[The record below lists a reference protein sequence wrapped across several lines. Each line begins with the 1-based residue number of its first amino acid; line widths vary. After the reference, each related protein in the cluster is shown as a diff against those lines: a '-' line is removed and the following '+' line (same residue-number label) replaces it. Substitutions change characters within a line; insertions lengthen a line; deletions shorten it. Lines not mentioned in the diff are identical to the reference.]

1 MPGMTDSASEIAA
14 RRNSAAAPAPGA
26 TPAMKRDGA
35 LAEDARPAPATPA
48 TGNHVSGALRPPAS
62 AVGAGGSAGM
72 FTSLRVPA
80 FRALWWSGAFSFVSV
95 HMQFLLRG
103 LLAWDLTE
111 REGALG
117 LVYLPFG
124 VALLLATPLGGVAA
138 DRLSKRRLMLAGQ
151 LILTLTAVGMGAAV
165 ATGTISF
172 WMLLVAAGLQGL
184 MFGLIGPARISMT
197 TEIVGRERVG
207 NAITLSSLSMS
218 GSRLFAPSLA
228 GTLAGTALFGFAGAY
243 FVSATCAAVS
253 FVLLLPLPETRVVA
267 PGRPAAAN
275 HAASEVAADAEMSVH
290 SQRGAFASLAPALG
304 SALADIAEG
313 VRYVIGR
320 PRLRRV
326 IVVSTT
332 VIMFGFSYIVFLPAL
347 VEGLFERSEADV
359 GYLTSATA
367 VGAVAAAAMLAKRA
381 DSSSAPQI
389 LVISG
394 FGFGATVIALGL
406 SPSYWVAMAF
416 AAGVGAAATG
426 FMTLSQ
432 VLAMRASDDAH
443 QGRVQSLVQLAFAAF
458 ALTAT
463 PAGALAEL
471 VGLRTVIAGMGAAVI
486 AAVTAYA
493 LTGRREHLPAENDI
507 AATQTR

>member
-1 MPGMTDSASEIAA
+1 MTDSASEIAA
-14 RRNSAAAPAPGA
+14 RRNPAAAPASGA
-26 TPAMKRDGA
+26 TAAVKRDGA
-35 LAEDARPAPATPA
+35 LVDEARPAPAVPTA
-48 TGNHVSGALRPPAS
+48 GNRASGGRRPSSGAN
-62 AVGAGGSAGM
+62 GADGGTSM

-151 LILTLTAVGMGAAV
+151 LMLTLTAVGMGAAV
-165 ATGTISF
+165 ATGTIRF

-197 TEIVGRERVG
+197 TEIVGRDRVG

-228 GTLAGTALFGFAGAY
+228 GTLAGTALFGLSGAY

-253 FVLLLPLPETRVVA
+253 FVLLLPLPETR
-267 PGRPAAAN
+267 AAVLGDA
-275 HAASEVAADAEMSVH
+275 VAATAAESAVTAGADASAH
-290 SQRGAFASLAPALG
+290 SWRSAFASLLA
-304 SALADIAEG
+304 ALAGALDDIAEG
-313 VRYVIGR
+313 VRYVTGR
-320 PRLRRV
+320 RQLRRT
-326 IVVSTT
+326 ILVSTT

-347 VEGLFERSEADV
+347 VEGLFGRSEADV

-367 VGAVAAAAMLAKRA
+367 VGAIAAAALLAKRA
-381 DSSSAPQI
+381 DSPGAPQF
-389 LVISG
+389 LVFTG

-406 SPSYWVAMAF
+406 SPSYWAAMAV
-416 AAGVGAAATG
+416 AVGVGAAATG
-426 FMTLSQ
+426 FMTLAQ

-463 PAGALAEL
+463 PAGAAAEL
-471 VGLRTVIAGMGAAVI
+471 VGLRTVMAGMGAAVI
-486 AAVTAYA
+486 AAMAAYA
-493 LTGRREHLPAENDI
+493 LTGRRDDLSARHGVASKS
-507 AATQTR
+507 AR